1 MPDQKC
7 NISTSVFA
15 QSLLQM
21 QSAGIAF
28 IWLSEMGFSST
39 QAFLKVDIFLQG
51 QDSITYQ

>member
-15 QSLLQM
+15 QFLLQM

-39 QAFLKVDIFLQG
+39 QAFLNVDIFLQG